1 MLIKEFLFDV
11 RGRMSSVVAIGIVC
25 ELLFQRCALNLNVVI
40 VSAFC
45 FFYPT
50 YNEVLNAN
58 DRRNSVVYKNSFCLK
73 MLVVTFTR
81 AVRTFSFSSQ
91 MTRARFSVFVYQLR
105 LKIQYIF
112 TWKERRSGTGKRN
125 DQRILSSAL

>member
-25 ELLFQRCALNLNVVI
+25 EHLFQRCALNLNVVI

-58 DRRNSVVYKNSFCLK
+58 DGRNSVVYKNSFCLK

-112 TWKERRSGTGKRN
+112 T
-125 DQRILSSAL
+125 